1 MKNRKDWIARSLERE
16 LSGVRVDE
24 LLRARILAE
33 ADARR
38 HAARRRR
45 TVSLAAVAAVLAVM
59 IGVGLLVRAPERAA
73 QRDPVLSV
81 GELRWVWVVE
91 GDACYHAR
99 ASCGGME
106 DAQRVSLEQA
116 QAQGRRPC
124 GECIVLQGQP
134 TASPSSAG
142 ERGESVDDYSP
153 QASAP
158 TAMPEAAAAERSPE
172 SAQPT
177 VPPLA
182 DRQTTAVAPTPAA
195 TVAPTP
201 AATVAPTP
209 AATVAPTPAA
219 TVAPTPA
226 ATVAPTPAMTE
237 APPETE
243 KYFDGMA
250 AGNASGEQ
258 FDATAISGVSA
269 EPFDRA
275 AETREALAEQHAAEV
290 SAAVDE
296 PAALVDEADG
306 GVSVAARML
315 DDFLNK
321 GSMMVDVGGGLFH
334 VDSACPSGEMEAGML
349 FEEAVQQGFQPCP
362 SCSADLCVWATK
374 GGRWFHTARNCSG
387 MENARLYTLDE
398 AIRQGKEICPTC
410 VGCDVVWLTEGG
422 ECVHAARN
430 CSGMY
435 GALEVSMLDSRAQER
450 PLCPLCCGAACVWTS
465 DFDPYMHSDPNCDA
479 LDLQVAVEISEYEAV
494 NILGKPPC
502 PHCKYR
508 TDRMEA
514 QEAAAVSEEPSDGS
528 ALAECE

>member
-45 TVSLAAVAAVLAVM
+45 TVSLVAVAAVLAVM

-73 QRDPVLSV
+73 QRDPVLSA

-106 DAQRVSLEQA
+106 NAQRVSLEQA

-142 ERGESVDDYSP
+142 EREESVDDYSP

-158 TAMPEAAAAERSPE
+158 TAMPEAAAAERSLE

-177 VPPLA
+177 VPPLV
-182 DRQTTAVAPTPAA
+182 DRQTTA
-195 TVAPTP
+195 
-201 AATVAPTP
+201 
-209 AATVAPTPAA
+209 
-219 TVAPTPA
+219 
-226 ATVAPTPAMTE
+226 VAPTPAMTE

-494 NILGKPPC
+494 NILGKLPC

-508 TDRMEA
+508 TGRMEA
-514 QEAAAVSEEPSDGS
+514 QEAAAVSEEPSDG
-528 ALAECE
+528 AAVTECE